1 MNREKQQDYSLDMCV
16 CVVWPRKR
24 SSSVV
29 GQEEGKD
36 RHRKKEGFTT
46 YVFLFSQVVTRQ
58 ATHTHTHT
66 HSYIHIQFV
75 TCCLYIVSYRK
86 ERITSVSNTYD
97 DDDGREID

>member
-1 MNREKQQDYSLDMCV
+1 MNREKQQDDSFDMCV
-16 CVVWPRKR
+16 LCGHERER

-46 YVFLFSQVVTRQ
+46 YVFLFSQVVRHIIHGKQ
-58 ATHTHTHT
+58 HTHT
-66 HSYIHIQFV
+66 HSYIQVV